1 MARMGVT
8 HSYPAVGHCIYCG
21 SKSQLGDE
29 HVIPF
34 ALNGGLLLPQAS
46 CDTCAK
52 VTHRYERT
60 VARTMLGHFRI
71 RHKVQSRR
79 PEQRPT
85 HITVGTLMPD
95 GSRGTVRVPVDE
107 HPTMIFPYKFDQPTL
122 LRGLPPDVEDFRWV
136 PVSVF
141 SKAELDA
148 FIAKYHWDR
157 QTTVKMVPEEFAR
170 MIAKI
175 GYSFAVAEFGARSF
189 RPLPQI
195 LDIILERTKN
205 VAYAVGGD
213 WDIPPPDP
221 KGKHVLI
228 PSALIKPG
236 GAWVV
241 IEIRLFP
248 AFETPQHRAVVGEI
262 DFANPEH
269 VVVFQEKMKTAT
281 LRQAL
286 KNIG

>member
-1 MARMGVT
+1 MSVT
-8 HSYPAVGHCIYCG
+8 HRYPAVEHCIYCG
-21 SKSQLGDE
+21 SRSKLGDE
-29 HVIPF
+29 HIIPF
-34 ALNGGLLLPQAS
+34 ALNGGLLLPKAS
-46 CDTCAK
+46 CDTCAN
-52 VTHRYERT
+52 VTHRFERT

-79 PEQRPT
+79 PEKRPT
-85 HITVGTLMPD
+85 HVTVGTLMHD
-95 GSRGTVRVPVDE
+95 GTRGTVQVPVDE

-148 FIAKYHWDR
+148 FIVKYHWDR
-157 QTTVKMVPEEFAR
+157 QTAVKMVPEEFAR

-195 LDIILERTKN
+195 LDIILGRTKN
-205 VAYAVGGD
+205 VGYAVGGD

-221 KGKHVLI
+221 KGIHVLT
-228 PSALIKPG
+228 PSVLIKPA
-236 GAWVV
+236 GAWIV

-248 AFETPQHRAVVGEI
+248 AFETPQHRAVVGEL
-262 DFANPEH
+262 DFANREH
-269 VVVFQEKMKTAT
+269 FVVFQEKMKTAT
-281 LRQAL
+281 IRE
-286 KNIG
+286 GV